1 MHWRQHNATYWYKW
15 YVSLLLITIQDS
27 GRNIQFESK
36 HCEHQYYRTTKIG
49 TDRIAQ
55 LKKRST
61 IHTSY
66 TVIQVYKRGVHSA
79 LSVATVAS
87 NIIRLMDWQYQI
99 NITRSKKAK
108 NNKSQST
115 VDNSP
120 QCKKRRAHSALS
132 GASVVHGPPA
142 KKDHRCAHTCRLGIP
157 PVQRSLCGLLWSGVA
172 GIGAVIL
179 YSWKQS
185 TICAWTKFQWTQKF
199 ITVNPG

>member
-1 MHWRQHNATYWYKW
+1 MSKKSWVYYNNYYLNIWKIILMHWRQHRATYWYKK
-15 YVSLLLITIQDS
+15 YVSLLLITIQEPK
-27 GRNIQFESK
+27 RNIQFESK

-115 VDNSP
+115 VDNSS
-120 QCKKRRAHSALS
+120 QCKKRRAHSALC
-132 GASVVHGPPA
+132 GATVVSNIISAMHCQYQ
-142 KKDHRCAHTCRLGIP
+142 KKNRYNKI
-157 PVQRSLCGLLWSGVA
+157 
-172 GIGAVIL
+172 
-179 YSWKQS
+179 
-185 TICAWTKFQWTQKF
+185 
-199 ITVNPG
+199 